1 MLFSIQLRSDMIQLQ
16 EQLALATDPDMPVT
30 KVRVALPIIVSVTHR
45 RLCHLQR
52 FLRKVAATRELYMK
66 LATLLDMYAKSRPE
80 DDKPEVI

>member
-1 MLFSIQLRSDMIQLQ
+1 M
-16 EQLALATDPDMPVT
+16 QLALATDPDMPVT
-30 KVRVALPIIVSVTHR
+30 KVRVVLPIIVSITDR

-80 DDKPEVI
+80 GDMRRV